1 MKRDMDLVRDLMLKI
16 EASEGLAI
24 MSDFVPTADRRRFRV
39 ASYHMKM
46 LIQEIG
52 LVKGVDVGDEEDLD
66 WIDLEL
72 TWRGHDFLDAMRDP
86 TVWEKTR
93 EGAKKLG
100 GVTFDMFLGIAKELA
115 KAEAKKRLGLDL

>member
-1 MKRDMDLVRDLMLKI
+1 MKRDMDLVRDLMLRI

-24 MSDFVPTADRRRFRV
+24 MSDFVPTADRKRFRV

-52 LVKGVDVGDEEDLD
+52 LVKGVDVDDEEDLD

-86 TVWEKTR
+86 TVWDKTR